1 MIRGYPNGTTRHSEA
16 VSSHL
21 YERRTWGTE
30 TSKYPQEKKTKVI
43 AQVVAS
49 ERAVAQT
56 FYVVMHNRGYRTAIF
71 IIKMNWNCFGKFN
84 HRG

>member
-1 MIRGYPNGTTRHSEA
+1 MRTR
-16 VSSHL
+16 
-21 YERRTWGTE
+21 GTE
-30 TSKYPQEKKTKVI
+30 TSKYPEEKKTKVI

-56 FYVVMHNRGYRTAIF
+56 IVVAMQVWGYRTAIF
-71 IIKMNWNCFGKFN
+71 VFNLNWKRNGTLY